1 MPPDDAL
8 VALGVMLFRAPVVG
22 DAAGARAAARALLDA
37 GADGI
42 KVFPVQPFAPFAAL
56 TDDTIR
62 AAVDEAHRH
71 GKPAFAHPTNAEGLL
86 AAVRAGVDVVAHT
99 TPQFGPWD
107 DALLAAIGGADVAI
121 VPTLK
126 VWQHHLRDEPASV
139 RARSASTS
147 TDQLRAWRGA
157 GGTVVFG
164 TDAGGMNDYDPS
176 DEYTLMAEAG
186 MTFRD

>member
-1 MPPDDAL
+1 MPPNDAL

-37 GADGI
+37 GTDGI
-42 KVFPVQPFAPFAAL
+42 KVFPVQPSAPFAAL

-62 AAVDEAHRH
+62 AAVDEAHRQ

-99 TPQFGPWD
+99 TPQFGSWD
-107 DALLAAIGGADVAI
+107 DAALAAIEGADVAL

-139 RARSASTS
+139 RALGF
-147 TDQLRAWRGA
+147 DQHRPAPGLARRRRNRRLRHRCRRHERLR
-157 GGTVVFG
+157 
-164 TDAGGMNDYDPS
+164 P
-176 DEYTLMAEAG
+176 E
-186 MTFRD
+186 R